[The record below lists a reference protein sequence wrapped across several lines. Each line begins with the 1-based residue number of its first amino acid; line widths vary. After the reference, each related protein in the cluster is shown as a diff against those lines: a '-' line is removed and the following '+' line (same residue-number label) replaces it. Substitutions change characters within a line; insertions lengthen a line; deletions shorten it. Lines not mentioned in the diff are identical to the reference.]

1 MRLFVKE
8 IFVAHSKTTSKVPV
22 SPGFSKQTTNYAALA
37 LATILL
43 RRTRTVVQIGRS
55 GLAGISF

>member
-1 MRLFVKE
+1 MRLFMKE

-22 SPGFSKQTTNYAALA
+22 SPRFSKQTTNYAALA

-43 RRTRTVVQIGRS
+43 RRTVVQIGRS